1 MVLMGGAA
9 VDSGYESVIDTSNL
23 IWTLLA
29 MLIHGAI
36 VLLQLGLGLFL
47 AATGIQN
54 LFFSESDTPWL
65 RRLGAVPI
73 VAAATVRI
81 GSFRLGLA
89 ALLFLPLITGA
100 PFAFSFAACL
110 GALVLLLFL
119 ERGIP
124 AELIRSGRLMRR
136 AALTACIV
144 LPAFMLFE
152 GEDGLDLGVELIATM
167 QGWRTHE
174 VDWQQSNDLQ
184 APKVGDLAPDF
195 ELQDPSG
202 TKLVRLS
209 DFRGKRP
216 VALIFGS
223 YT

>member
-1 MVLMGGAA
+1 MNP
-9 VDSGYESVIDTSNL
+9 GYESVIDTANL
-23 IWTLLA
+23 VWTLAA
-29 MLIHGAI
+29 MLIHGA
-36 VLLQLGLGLFL
+36 VVAAQLGLALFL
-47 AATGIQN
+47 AATGVHN
-54 LFFSESDTPWL
+54 LFFPDSDTSWL
-65 RRLGAVPI
+65 RRFGAVRI
-73 VAAATVRI
+73 VATATRRI
-81 GSFRLGLA
+81 GGMRLGLA
-89 ALLFLPLITGA
+89 ALLLLPLIAGVS
-100 PFAFSFAACL
+100 FSFSFAGCF

-124 AELIRSGRLMRR
+124 SELIGSGRMMRR
-136 AALTACIV
+136 AAMASAVALA
-144 LPAFMLFE
+144 AFMLFE

-174 VDWQQSNDLQ
+174 VDWQLANDLE

-202 TKLVRLS
+202 EKVVRLS